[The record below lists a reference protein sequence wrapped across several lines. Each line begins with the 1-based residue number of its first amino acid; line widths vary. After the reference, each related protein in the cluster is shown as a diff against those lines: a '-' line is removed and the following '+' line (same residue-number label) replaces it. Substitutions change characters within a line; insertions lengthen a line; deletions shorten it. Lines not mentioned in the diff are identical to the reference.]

1 MKTQRVLNRLSKCAN
16 VRYHKDQMF
25 LWFTLNSQPKL
36 KKFSTLFL
44 SIYQEKL
51 ATKFNTVSRCAL
63 WVGDPVNF
71 HNSFFVKNY
80 YLNLNLFSSIEECS
94 PLKRNKKPFQKRWK
108 STKNC
113 LTVDIAGDRSKAFKN
128 EKEKRKMRNE
138 KNSNNSFVSFTFFIL
153 GNLYFVRKH
162 IWRNLADIVTFPL
175 PFFHVAGYWKCSNT
189 NANID
194 IHWFCTCHT
203 SIQNTWQ

>member
-1 MKTQRVLNRLSKCAN
+1 MKTQRVLNRLSKYAN
-16 VRYHKDQMF
+16 VRYHKNQMF

-51 ATKFNTVSRCAL
+51 ATKFNTVSWCAL

-94 PLKRNKKPFQKRWK
+94 LLKRNKKPFQKRWK

-113 LTVDIAGDRSKAFKN
+113 LTVDIAGDRSKAFRN
-128 EKEKRKMRNE
+128 EKEKRKMRKIQTAALFLLRFLYWE
-138 KNSNNSFVSFTFFIL
+138 TYIL
-153 GNLYFVRKH
+153 LE
-162 IWRNLADIVTFPL
+162 
-175 PFFHVAGYWKCSNT
+175 
-189 NANID
+189 NI
-194 IHWFCTCHT
+194 FEET
-203 SIQNTWQ
+203 